1 MSDAESKGPTVSVIV
16 AALNAAPTLPGCI
29 DSVSNQNGVT
39 TELIVIDGG
48 SQDGTAQV
56 LKERAASIAYWE
68 SDTDRGV
75 YHAWNKA
82 LRRATG
88 TWVCFLGADDR
99 LAQSDTLE
107 SLVEAG
113 DRDEAGL
120 VCSRVRYEAYE
131 KSGQLVIGQ
140 PWSWSK
146 MTSFMCV
153 AHPGLLHRRTLFE
166 RFGEFSEEY
175 RIAGD
180 YEFLL
185 RLGPGANASFVE
197 KVSVNV
203 GGIGL
208 SSDISETLKEMR
220 LIQNRH
226 PQIGPLKASL
236 NYGKCVG
243 ERVLWNLLERLPF
256 SVPEH
261 PVFRAAGGVLGLHRH
276 DYDVPAGSSL
286 GPAGRDGGGT

>member
-1 MSDAESKGPTVSVIV
+1 MANENAVPSVSVIV
-16 AALNAAPTLPGCI
+16 AALNSAATLPRCI
-29 DSVSNQNGVT
+29 DSVSNQEGVA

-48 SQDGTAQV
+48 SSDGSTEILEAKGG
-56 LKERAASIAYWE
+56 LIAYRE
-68 SDTDRGV
+68 SEPDRGV

-99 LAQSDTLE
+99 LAEPTTLK

-113 DRDEAGL
+113 EREEADL
-120 VCSRVRYEAYE
+120 VCSRVRYEASE
-131 KSGQLVIGQ
+131 KSGDLVIGQ

-180 YEFLL
+180 YDFLL
-185 RLGPGANASFVE
+185 RLGPNTTAAFVDQAT
-197 KVSVNV
+197 VNV
-203 GGIGL
+203 GGTGL
-208 SSDISETLKEMR
+208 SSDTADTLKEMR
-220 LIQNRH
+220 LIQSRH
-226 PQIGPLKASL
+226 PKIGPLKAGL
-236 NYGKCVG
+236 NYGKCAA
-243 ERVLWNLLERLPF
+243 ERALWGMLERLPF
-256 SVPEH
+256 KLPESH
-261 PVFRAAGGVLGLHRH
+261 AIRAVGRVLGLHRH
-276 DYDVPAGSSL
+276 DYDVPAGSSI
-286 GPAGRDGGGT
+286 GPANGEGEGN

>member
-1 MSDAESKGPTVSVIV
+1 MSDSDSGGPTVSVIV
-16 AALNAAPTLPGCI
+16 AALNAAASLPRCI
-29 DSVSNQNGVT
+29 DSVSNQDGVT

-48 SQDGTAQV
+48 SQDRTAQILQGSTGSV
-56 LKERAASIAYWE
+56 DYWE
-68 SDTDRGV
+68 SEPDRGV

-99 LAQSDTLE
+99 LAEPTTLK

-113 DRDEAGL
+113 EREEAGL
-120 VCSRVRYEAYE
+120 VCSRVRYEAFE
-131 KSGQLVIGQ
+131 KSGDLVIGQ

-146 MTSFMCV
+146 MVSFMCV

-166 RFGEFSEEY
+166 QLGEFSEEY

-185 RLGPGANASFVE
+185 RLGEKVSAAFVDE
-197 KVSVNV
+197 VSVNV
-203 GGIGL
+203 GGAGL
-208 SSDISETLKEMR
+208 SSDTPGTLREVR
-220 LIQNRH
+220 LIQSRH
-226 PQIGPLKASL
+226 PEIGPVKAAF

-243 ERVLWNLLERLPF
+243 ERVLWSVLERLP
-256 SVPEH
+256 VKIPHH
-261 PVFRAAGGVLGLHRH
+261 PVFRTAGGLLGLHRH
-276 DYDVPAGSSL
+276 DYEVPAGPRA
-286 GPAGRDGGGT
+286 GPANRDGEGA